1 MEGYKD
7 LKFST
12 IAKKLEEYLKEQNLN
27 DIPLKEFENRLEEAV
42 NAFMKANH
50 YPLHCVIEDVREIDL
65 LMENG
70 KKAAEIR
77 VRYDLTRKKSIRD
90 RKYYFKSL
98 VKTGPCF
105 DRKLSEI
112 IGRRVLGISYGLDK
126 IAYEAGKLGYS
137 SIDEMIKAYEEA
149 EKVIKDVQF
158 LKLNYEYIPKEEKKK
173 YFS

>member
-50 YPLHCVIEDVREIDL
+50 YPLHCVIGDVREIDL

-105 DRKLSEI
+105 DRKL
-112 IGRRVLGISYGLDK
+112 R
-126 IAYEAGKLGYS
+126 KLS
-137 SIDEMIKAYEEA
+137 VA
-149 EKVIKDVQF
+149 ECWGSPMAWIRLRTKRGNWDILRLTK
-158 LKLNYEYIPKEEKKK
+158 
-173 YFS
+173 

>member
-1 MEGYKD
+1 MEEYKD

-12 IAKKLEEYLKEQNLN
+12 IAKKLEKYLKEQDLN

-42 NAFMKANH
+42 NAFLKASH
-50 YPLHCVIEDVREIDL
+50 YPLHCILGDIREINL

-70 KKAAEIR
+70 KKAADIR
-77 VRYDLTRKKSIRD
+77 VRYDLTRKKSVRD

-98 VKTGPCF
+98 IKTGPCF
-105 DRKLSEI
+105 ERNLSDI
-112 IGRRVLGISYGLDK
+112 IGRRELGISYGLDK

-137 SIDEMIKAYEEA
+137 SIEEMIKAYEEA
-149 EKVIKDVQF
+149 EKVVKDVQF
-158 LKLNYEYIPKEEKKK
+158 LKLSYEYIPEEEKIK